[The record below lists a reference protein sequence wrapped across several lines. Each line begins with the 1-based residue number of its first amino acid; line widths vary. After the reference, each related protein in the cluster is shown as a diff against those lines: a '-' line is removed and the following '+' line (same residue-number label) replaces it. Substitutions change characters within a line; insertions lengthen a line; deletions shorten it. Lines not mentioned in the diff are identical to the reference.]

1 MPERPATSVDS
12 IPYGRAFKLM
22 LGAAGLWLFA
32 GLIALGLLLGLGPGP
47 RWFAALGSLAALALA
62 WSLAA
67 GHFID
72 RRDERHM
79 AALAQAAGL
88 AERQGEALTI
98 ADIVR
103 LLGKRLERAHHFRSA
118 IGHLDGL
125 VIVADAEGTI
135 VAISAG
141 AEKLAPGIGEGKNL
155 DALFGPGYLAA
166 GGAPRAGLVLVGG
179 RRLELVRHD
188 LPAGRQ
194 VLELRPAGYFLG
206 DDEFDAL
213 AGAIGTGQFSFRFE
227 QAAAQANPALDL
239 LNGSLERM
247 DAGLAQFRTILTGHV
262 DRAADPDLP
271 LGEESRDVLDML
283 TALLDQQDEEAAA
296 RRALEAKLEAVKSLL
311 SQFEARA
318 IELEAADERGRL
330 ARAAGAER
338 LSMLERRQ
346 AELGQ
351 RGQQAAT
358 LAASLMATAQR
369 TQVLV
374 EQIDRMTQEIDKM
387 SAGIEDVSF
396 RTNLLALNAAVEAA
410 RAGEKGAGFAVVADE
425 VRQLAQATNRSAKD
439 IRIIADKGRN
449 QAQAGIGEA
458 GELQKITRSL
468 EEHLRNLSN
477 DETSIAAEGEAE
489 AALTKPFP
497 FPARATN
504 RDGQKTVL
512 DRQAAS

>member
-1 MPERPATSVDS
+1 
-12 IPYGRAFKLM
+12 
-22 LGAAGLWLFA
+22 
-32 GLIALGLLLGLGPGP
+32 
-47 RWFAALGSLAALALA
+47 
-62 WSLAA
+62 
-67 GHFID
+67 
-72 RRDERHM
+72 
-79 AALAQAAGL
+79 
-88 AERQGEALTI
+88 
-98 ADIVR
+98 
-103 LLGKRLERAHHFRSA
+103 
-118 IGHLDGL
+118 
-125 VIVADAEGTI
+125 
-135 VAISAG
+135 
-141 AEKLAPGIGEGKNL
+141 
-155 DALFGPGYLAA
+155 
-166 GGAPRAGLVLVGG
+166 
-179 RRLELVRHD
+179 
-188 LPAGRQ
+188 
-194 VLELRPAGYFLG
+194 
-206 DDEFDAL
+206 
-213 AGAIGTGQFSFRFE
+213 
-227 QAAAQANPALDL
+227 
-239 LNGSLERM
+239 
-247 DAGLAQFRTILTGHV
+247 
-262 DRAADPDLP
+262 
-271 LGEESRDVLDML
+271 
-283 TALLDQQDEEAAA
+283 
-296 RRALEAKLEAVKSLL
+296 
-311 SQFEARA
+311 
-318 IELEAADERGRL
+318 
-330 ARAAGAER
+330 
-338 LSMLERRQ
+338 MLERRQ

>member
-1 MPERPATSVDS
+1 MPERPATSIDS
-12 IPYGRAFKLM
+12 NHYGRAFKLM

-32 GLIALGLLLGLGPGP
+32 GLIGLGLLLAVGPGP

-72 RRDERHM
+72 RRDARQM
-79 AALAQAAGL
+79 AALAQAAGI
-88 AERQGEALTI
+88 ADRQGQALNI

-103 LLGKRLERAHHFRSA
+103 LLGKKLERAHHFRSA

-125 VIVADAEGTI
+125 VVMADADGSI
-135 VAISAG
+135 IALSAG
-141 AEKLAPGIGEGKNL
+141 IEKLAPGIGEGKSL
-155 DALFGPGYLAA
+155 DVLFGPGYLAA

-179 RRLELVRHD
+179 RRLELIRHD

-194 VLELRPAGYFLG
+194 ALELRPAGHYVG
-206 DDEFDAL
+206 DDELDAL

-227 QAAAQANPALDL
+227 AAAAHANPALDL
-239 LNGSLERM
+239 LNESLARM
-247 DAGLAQFRTILTGHV
+247 DAGLTQFRTMLTGHV
-262 DRAADPDLP
+262 DGAADPDLP
-271 LGEESRDVLDML
+271 LGAESRDVVDML

-311 SQFEARA
+311 NQFEARA
-318 IELEAADERGRL
+318 SELEAADERGQMAL
-330 ARAAGAER
+330 ARGAER
-338 LSMLERRQ
+338 LAMLEQRHVD
-346 AELGQ
+346 LGQ
-351 RGQQAAT
+351 RGQQAAM
-358 LAASLMATAQR
+358 LAASLVATAQR
-369 TQVLV
+369 TQALV
-374 EQIDRMTQEIDKM
+374 EEIGRMTHEIDKM

-439 IRIIADKGRN
+439 IRIIADKGRG

-477 DETSIAAEGEAE
+477 DKTSIAAEEEAE
-489 AALTKPFP
+489 AGLTTPFP
-497 FPARATN
+497 FPGRATN
-504 RDGQKTVL
+504 QDGQKTIL
-512 DRQAAS
+512 ARRAAS